1 MRAPFESRLRPMEVN
16 LIRRLMDNLNERY
29 EVLRGFL

>member
-1 MRAPFESRLRPMEVN
+1 MEVN